1 MLTRSRNELLI
12 FVAVPLVAFVVVRGY
27 IYMGLRAERA
37 APVGFRITSD
47 TVAGAH
53 CPELT
58 SWVVSPLR
66 TSVGGWI
73 DVAVTARDVDPGR
86 AMIFSWEP
94 APNYDSAHAQK
105 SRFQCRDAGKQEV
118 RLTVSDNGQPVPC
131 ATHLS
136 VPVECVAR

>member
-1 MLTRSRNELLI
+1 MLTHSRNALLL
-12 FVAVPLVAFVVVRGY
+12 FVAVPLVAFAVVRG
-27 IYMGLRAERA
+27 YMGLRAERA
-37 APVGFRITSD
+37 APVVGFRITSD

-73 DVAVTARDVDPGR
+73 DVAVAARDVDPGR
-86 AMIFSWEP
+86 VMTFSWEP
-94 APNYDSAHAQK
+94 AQNFDPAHAQK
-105 SRFQCRDAGKQEV
+105 SRFRCQDAGKQEV
-118 RLTVSDNGQPVPC
+118 RCTVSDNRRPVPC
-131 ATHLS
+131 ATRLS